1 MSGAYPELTCLVVD
15 DEELA
20 RQLLTSYIN
29 RIPGLQLVGS
39 CKNPLEAAP
48 FLRQEIDLLFL
59 DIQMPEMSG
68 IQWIKTMPRKPQI
81 ILTTAYAEYALEGYQ
96 LEVTDYLLKPF
107 PFERFFQAVQKAAE
121 WKRLT
126 SASHSAPQSTLDS
139 LPHSEEV
146 THLMAKSGH
155 KLVKIRFNEL
165 LLIQSKGEYVQ
176 YRSTTSNTMS
186 LQSLKQLET
195 VLPES
200 QFMRVHKSFIV
211 HLQKIDAVEGNTLL
225 IGNISVPIG
234 ATYKEELLKRL
245 GKA

>member
-1 MSGAYPELTCLVVD
+1 MSGAYPKLKCLVVD

-20 RQLLTSYIN
+20 RQLLQTYIA
-29 RIPGLQLVGS
+29 RIPGLELIAS

-48 FLRQEIDLLFL
+48 YLRQEIDLLFL
-59 DIQMPEMSG
+59 DIQMPELSG

-81 ILTTAYAEYALEGYQ
+81 ILTTAYPEYALEGYQ

-126 SASHSAPQSTLDS
+126 SANPGLPPTQNTAPK
-139 LPHSEEV
+139 EEDASY
-146 THLMAKSGH
+146 LMAKTGH

-176 YRSTTSNTMS
+176 YRSTTGNTMS
-186 LQSLKQLET
+186 LQSLKQLESI
-195 VLPES
+195 LPKS

-234 ATYKEELLKRL
+234 ATYKEEVLKRL
-245 GKA
+245 AVD

>member
-1 MSGAYPELTCLVVD
+1 MPGAYPELTCLVVD

-20 RQLLTSYIN
+20 RQLLATYIA
-29 RIPGLQLVGS
+29 RIPGLELVAS

-48 FLRQEIDLLFL
+48 YLRQEIDLLFL

-126 SASHSAPQSTLDS
+126 SLTEPGQAASATSTLA
-139 LPHSEEV
+139 EESS
-146 THLMAKSGH
+146 HLMVKSGH
-155 KLVKIRFNEL
+155 KLVKIRFEEL
-165 LLIQSKGEYVQ
+165 FIIQSKGEYVQ
-176 YRSTTSNTMS
+176 YQCTTGNIMS
-186 LQSLKQLET
+186 LQSLKQLEET
-195 VLPES
+195 LPDS

-211 HLQKIDAVEGNTLL
+211 HLQKIDAVEGNSIL
-225 IGNISVPIG
+225 IGNLSVPIG
-234 ATYKEELLKRL
+234 ATYKEGLLKKL
-245 GKA
+245 AAG

>member
-1 MSGAYPELTCLVVD
+1 MSGAYPEITCLVVD

-20 RQLLTSYIN
+20 RQLLATYIA
-29 RIPGLQLVGS
+29 RIPGLQLVAS

-48 FLRQEIDLLFL
+48 YLRQEIDLLFL

-68 IQWIKTMPRKPQI
+68 IEWIKTMPRKPQI

-126 SASHSAPQSTLDS
+126 SSPHGS
-139 LPHSEEV
+139 LPPQDLPSQGEAPDY
-146 THLMAKSGH
+146 LMAKTGH
-155 KLVKIRFNEL
+155 KLVKIRFEEL

-176 YRSTTSNTMS
+176 YRSTTGNTMS
-186 LQSLKQLET
+186 LQSLKQLESI
-195 VLPES
+195 LPKS

-234 ATYKEELLKRL
+234 ATYKEAVLKKL
-245 GKA
+245 EEG

>member
-20 RQLLTSYIN
+20 RQLLATYIA
-29 RIPGLQLVGS
+29 RIPGLELVAS

-48 FLRQEIDLLFL
+48 YLRQEIDLLFL

-107 PFERFFQAVQKAAE
+107 PFERFFQAVQKAVE

-126 SASHSAPQSTLDS
+126 SVNHSSRPTQD
-139 LPHSEEV
+139 LPSQGEEP
-146 THLMAKSGH
+146 TYLMAKTGH
-155 KLVKIRFNEL
+155 KLVKIRFDEL

-176 YRSTTSNTMS
+176 YRSTTGNTMS

-195 VLPES
+195 MLPAS

-211 HLQKIDAVEGNTLL
+211 HLQKIDAVEGNTLM
-225 IGNISVPIG
+225 IGSISVPIG
-234 ATYKEELLKRL
+234 ATYKEEVLKKL
-245 GKA
+245 EEG

>member
-1 MSGAYPELTCLVVD
+1 MSGTYPELKCLIVD

-20 RQLLTSYIN
+20 RQLLAMYIA
-29 RIPGLQLVGS
+29 RIPGLELVAS

-48 FLRQEIDLLFL
+48 YLRQEIDLLFL

-107 PFERFFQAVQKAAE
+107 PFERFFQAVQKAVE

-126 SASHSAPQSTLDS
+126 SANHGSQPSQDLLPQIEESTY
-139 LPHSEEV
+139 
-146 THLMAKSGH
+146 LMAKTGH
-155 KLVKIRFNEL
+155 KLVKIRFDEL

-176 YRSTTSNTMS
+176 YRNTTGNTMS

-195 VLPES
+195 ILPVS

-225 IGNISVPIG
+225 IENISVPIG
-234 ATYKEELLKRL
+234 ATYKEELLKKL
-245 GKA
+245 ESG